1 MASLSW
7 TVEVGAPGDYRRAK
21 ALLNAGR
28 HPAFVGPGM
37 VARAAAHGGLLFA
50 VAGTGT
56 RRQDAAVAL
65 VNPRNST
72 LLVLN
77 VHPRRRGA
85 GLGTA
90 FLDYL
95 RPNFARV
102 LLSAVPWF
110 QRRGHTPLGD
120 PKPGRRFS
128 TQVMVRRELIALAGP
143 AAGGFGMLCACDR
156 FEVDDKQ
163 SQTASQGYRR
173 RPQPRAAQN
182 PVPLAS
188 DRPRRRAALN
198 TVRQFHGPQA
208 MAGSQRRRVHG
219 QFPAARQ
226 VEAPRRMDNQDAA
239 IARRPT
245 PVFNILA
252 QRKNGVGPRLPHA
265 QADHAHIFP
274 RFACGGVRCT
284 TKRARLNPE
293 WGVGS
298 SSVFPSIGCCRAPAP
313 SRQAVKGQH
322 PQSQPIVRFE
332 QPDSATAAVS
342 DDLGI
347 FAHQT
352 ASTEPAPEPA
362 TAVAE

>member
-1 MASLSW
+1 MDFLSW
-7 TVEVGAPGDYRRAK
+7 TVEIGAPGDYRRAK

-50 VAGTGT
+50 VAGSGA
-56 RRQDAAVAL
+56 RRRDAAVAL

-77 VHPRRRGA
+77 VHPRRRGG
-85 GLGTA
+85 GLGAA

-110 QRRGHTPLGD
+110 QRRGYTPLGD

-128 TQVMVRRELIALAGP
+128 TQVMVRRELIALAGR
-143 AAGGFGMLCACDR
+143 AASGFGMLCACDR
-156 FEVDDKQ
+156 FEIDDKQ
-163 SQTASQGYRR
+163 SQTATQGHGH

-188 DRPRRRAALN
+188 DRPRRGAALN
-198 TVRQFHGPQA
+198 TVRQFHRSQA
-208 MAGSQRRRVHG
+208 MSGNQRRRVHG

-226 VEAPRRMDNQDAA
+226 VEAPRRVDDQGAA

-245 PVFNILA
+245 PVFNIFA
-252 QRKNGVGPRLPHA
+252 QRKNGVGPGLPHA
-265 QADHAHIFP
+265 QADHANIFP
-274 RFACGGVRCT
+274 RFAFGRVRGT
-284 TKRARLNPE
+284 TKSGQLNPR
-293 WGVGS
+293 WGVG
-298 SSVFPSIGCCRAPAP
+298 P
-313 SRQAVKGQH
+313 
-322 PQSQPIVRFE
+322 
-332 QPDSATAAVS
+332 
-342 DDLGI
+342 
-347 FAHQT
+347 
-352 ASTEPAPEPA
+352 
-362 TAVAE
+362 